1 MVEQVVKL
9 PAFSEPGHATHNA
22 FVGRE
27 RELSELRAGLDDA
40 LAGRGRLFLI
50 SGEPGIG
57 KTRLADEIAIHAA
70 SKRVKILW
78 GRCWEGGGAPAYWP
92 WIQVIRA
99 CFANLG
105 PEQAMAI
112 LGSEGAPN
120 VAQDIAQIVPELRQ
134 SFPITRPP
142 AGAALDPEQAR
153 FRLFDSVASFFRN
166 SSAVRPL
173 MLVLDDLH

>member
-1 MVEQVVKL
+1 MQREEQ
-9 PAFSEPGHATHNA
+9 ASGGAGIGT

-27 RELSELRAGLDDA
+27 RELAELRAGLEDA
-40 LAGRGRLFLI
+40 ICGRGRLFLI

-57 KTRLADEIAIHAA
+57 KTRLADEIANHAA
-70 SKRVKILW
+70 SRGTRVVW

-99 CFANLG
+99 CVANLG

-134 SFPITRPP
+134 SFP
-142 AGAALDPEQAR
+142 
-153 FRLFDSVASFFRN
+153 
-166 SSAVRPL
+166 
-173 MLVLDDLH
+173 